1 MSLVRLNLFFTKFI
15 TARKRSF
22 GQGNIFIGVCQE
34 FCSQGG
40 YLLRG
45 VPAPGGCSQGG
56 VPAPQMGGA
65 CSCGGVPAP
74 RGVPVPGGVPAP
86 RGACSR
92 RGCRWRPTQTTTA
105 AGGTHPTG
113 MHSY

>member
-15 TARKRSF
+15 TARKRSL

-65 CSCGGVPAP
+65 CSCPGGGGVPAP
-74 RGVPVPGGVPAP
+74 GGV
-86 RGACSR
+86 
-92 RGCRWRPTQTTTA
+92 
-105 AGGTHPTG
+105 AGGDPPKLLLLRAVRILLECILINLFDHIVYLKYTN
-113 MHSY
+113 